1 MRTLNR
7 LVRGLRALFARR
19 REDSELREELRA
31 FYQASLDD
39 KLARGL
45 PRAQA
50 ERAARLEL
58 GSSAAV
64 EDWTRDAGWESRLES
79 VWQDV
84 RYAARTLRRSP
95 GFALAAIT
103 TLGVGLGATTA
114 MYAIVH
120 AVLLAPLPYPDGER
134 VLELRLRD
142 GQGGTWGAAA
152 GAIEALRALPEVAF
166 AAGAVGAERTLTG
179 GDVPRLVDGEAV
191 SEDYFDVLGI
201 RPVHGR
207 TFGRTD
213 LGAPVVLLGHE
224 LWQEAFSA
232 RPEVVGRTVAL
243 NGVPHQVLGVLAPGF
258 RSPHGFGA
266 DFWILRPFPAG
277 ERADM
282 AKGPYDAILR
292 LRGGDADALR
302 AKAAALLPPAA
313 AAEGLSFAFVSPLD
327 TVRDWYGQI
336 LWSLLAAV
344 GGVLLL
350 CCANTA
356 NLLLARARTRATEL
370 AVRGAIG
377 ASRRRI
383 TRQLITEAGVL
394 ALPAAALGLAIA
406 AALVRSVHLLPTP
419 DLSRLETVAI
429 DARVTIVL
437 LLATFAAVVVFGV
450 PAALAASR
458 SAAVGLSRTQ
468 TGRGLRRTAQL
479 LIGFE
484 IAATA
489 ALLTGAALVGRRVL
503 DLVRV
508 DAGFDTRDLR
518 FVSIR
523 PTGDEYTAGTRLSFY
538 HQVAERV
545 RERTGLQTM
554 LIDRVPLD
562 RYFGRQCQVQSTGD
576 VSINARARVTTPG
589 ALPWLGAEFAAGHDI
604 RSNDPASAVVNTALA
619 RRLWGDAW
627 RLGESATVVVGG
639 ERHTVRI
646 AGVVR
651 DLRDSVYREAGPEI
665 YLSMA
670 QVQVTRMSL
679 VFRSPRPGEELTAA
693 IRRAV
698 MDVDPRQAISPVTS
712 IGELTMMYTAL
723 SRFVGILL
731 GIFAALATLL
741 AITGL
746 LAVASGTVAS
756 RRREIGIRVAI
767 GATARDVLG
776 SLARDLVPAVVIG
789 AAAGLLIAASLGQ
802 VLRALVPGVA
812 PFDPLAYG
820 AAALVVVLIA
830 IAGAWLP
837 ARRALAIPPT
847 VALTE

>member
-1 MRTLNR
+1 MRALHR
-7 LVRGLRALFARR
+7 LARGLRALFTRR
-19 REDSELREELRA
+19 RDDAELREELRA
-31 FYQASLDD
+31 FLDASIEA
-39 KLARGL
+39 KMAGGMS
-45 PRAQA
+45 RAEA
-50 ERAARLEL
+50 GRAARLEL
-58 GSSAAV
+58 GSAPAV

-95 GFALAAIT
+95 GFALAAIA

-120 AVLLAPLPYPDGER
+120 AVLLAPLPYPHGER

-142 GQGGTWGAAA
+142 AQGGTWGVAA
-152 GAIEALRALPEVAF
+152 GAIEAFRALPEVAF

-179 GDVPRLVDGEAV
+179 GDVPRLVNGEAV

-213 LGAPVVLLGHE
+213 LGRPVILLGYE
-224 LWQEAFSA
+224 LWQQAFSA
-232 RPEVVGRTVAL
+232 RTEIVGQTVAL
-243 NGVPHQVLGVLAPGF
+243 NGVPHQVLGVLASGF

-277 ERADM
+277 ERGDM
-282 AKGPYDAILR
+282 GKGPYDAILR
-292 LRGGDADALR
+292 LRDGDAGALR

-313 AAEGLSFAFVSPLD
+313 VAEGLTFALVSPLD

-344 GGVLLL
+344 GSVLLL

-356 NLLLARARTRATEL
+356 NLLLSRARTRATEL

-406 AALVRSVHLLPTP
+406 AALVQSMHLLPTP
-419 DLSRLETVAI
+419 NLSRLETVTI
-429 DARVTIVL
+429 DGRVTIVL

-458 SAAVGLSRTQ
+458 SATVGLSRRQ
-468 TGRGLRRTAQL
+468 TGQGLRRTAQL

-523 PTGDEYTAGTRLSFY
+523 PAGPEHTAETRLAFY
-538 HQVAERV
+538 HRVAERV
-545 RERTGLQTM
+545 RERTGLDVTI
-554 LIDRVPLD
+554 IDRVPLD
-562 RYFGRQCQVQSTGD
+562 VYFGRQCQVHTAG
-576 VSINARARVTTPG
+576 SISVNARVRVTTPG
-589 ALPWLGAEFAAGHDI
+589 TLPWLGAEFVAGGDF
-604 RSNDPASAVVNTALA
+604 RSDDQASAVVNAALA
-619 RRLWGDAW
+619 QRLWGDAW
-627 RLGESATVVVGG
+627 RLGESFTVVVDD
-639 ERHTVRI
+639 ERHTVQI

-651 DLRDSVYREAGPEI
+651 NLRDSVYREAGPEI

-670 QVQVTRMSL
+670 QVPVTRTSL
-679 VFRSPRPGEELTAA
+679 VFRSPRPEAELTDA

-712 IGELTMMYTAL
+712 ISELTMMYTAL

-731 GIFAALATLL
+731 GMFAALATLL

-746 LAVASGTVAS
+746 LAVAGGTVTS

-767 GATARDVLG
+767 GATGRDVLG

-789 AAAGLLIAASLGQ
+789 AAAGLAIAASLGQ

-820 AAALVVVLIA
+820 AAALVVLLIA
-830 IAGAWLP
+830 ILGAWLP